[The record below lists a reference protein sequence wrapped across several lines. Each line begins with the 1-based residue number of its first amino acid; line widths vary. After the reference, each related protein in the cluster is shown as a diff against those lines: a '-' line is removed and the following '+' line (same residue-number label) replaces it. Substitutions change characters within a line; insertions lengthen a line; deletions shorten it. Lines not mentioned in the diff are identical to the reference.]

1 MIYSNLKINNKPI
14 SRLGFGCWALSKSG
28 WKDVNLDSAYATLSM
43 AYQHGI
49 TIYDTAPIYG
59 FGKSEEILGTVL
71 KDIRDKIIICT
82 KFGLIWN
89 EKGVVSHN
97 ISPDSLMFEIDN
109 SLRRLQT
116 DYIDLYQIHWPD
128 NKTEISLVLKK
139 LAELKNEG
147 IIKNIG
153 ISNFSLNLLQQ
164 SMDYLK
170 IDAVQYKY
178 NIFERE
184 IESDIIPFCKK
195 NQIILLAYS
204 PLAQGIISGKVKSDY
219 ITSKNDIRRFNPL
232 LNDKTVFDKV
242 SSLGKSA
249 LKEGLSFVLND
260 NVVTSALV
268 SMTKENHLIENCK
281 IVSEI

>member
-97 ISPDSLMFEIDN
+97 ISTDSLN
-109 SLRRLQT
+109 YVAKLRQLSYHRK
-116 DYIDLYQIHWPD
+116 H
-128 NKTEISLVLKK
+128 
-139 LAELKNEG
+139 G
-147 IIKNIG
+147 
-153 ISNFSLNLLQQ
+153 
-164 SMDYLK
+164 
-170 IDAVQYKY
+170 
-178 NIFERE
+178 RE
-184 IESDIIPFCKK
+184 
-195 NQIILLAYS
+195 
-204 PLAQGIISGKVKSDY
+204 
-219 ITSKNDIRRFNPL
+219 
-232 LNDKTVFDKV
+232 
-242 SSLGKSA
+242 
-249 LKEGLSFVLND
+249 
-260 NVVTSALV
+260 
-268 SMTKENHLIENCK
+268 
-281 IVSEI
+281 